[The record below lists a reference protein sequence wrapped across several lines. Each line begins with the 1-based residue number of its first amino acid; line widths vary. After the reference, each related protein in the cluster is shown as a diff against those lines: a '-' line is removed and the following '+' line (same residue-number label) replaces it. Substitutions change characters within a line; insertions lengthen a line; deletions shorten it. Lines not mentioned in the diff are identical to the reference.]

1 MLVALVGDRP
11 RPSEPAPLPVSVAP
25 ANDAAPEPAP
35 ESGPLEVTPDPETAP
50 NEEAAEVEGAPPGE
64 DNRGEWPDPM
74 VGCAGSFNPADN
86 KLRLRFPERLDRP
99 LYDRLRAAGFIRAY
113 KQDLFVAP
121 MWTPEREDLVLEL
134 AGEVGDEDTSL
145 CERSEER
152 AERFNGY
159 EANRER
165 DAHAARARV
174 ETIAGAIPM
183 GKPILV
189 GHHSE
194 KRARRDARR
203 IESGMRLAV
212 DMWSRKEYWERR
224 AAGALALVKYK
235 ERPEVRHRRIQGLEK
250 DLRKFTKDLDR
261 SRAFRAKWAKEGL
274 TRGAALKI
282 ANYDHV
288 RSDAWSALQSEG
300 ADVPAIATRAVAAY
314 DRAIAW
320 RQRWA
325 DHTENRLAYERA
337 MLGESGGIKADG
349 FALEVGGRVLSRH
362 WNSRRAGWT
371 VIVKVNR
378 ASEADGGAILS
389 VSTPGGVVPIET
401 ITDYKA
407 PEEGD
412 LAKVKAARKLPP
424 LVNYPG
430 DGFVEMTRARWG
442 SLCRRRKES
451 AHGESD

>member
-1 MLVALVGDRP
+1 
-11 RPSEPAPLPVSVAP
+11 
-25 ANDAAPEPAP
+25 
-35 ESGPLEVTPDPETAP
+35 
-50 NEEAAEVEGAPPGE
+50 
-64 DNRGEWPDPM
+64 M
-74 VGCAGSFNPADN
+74 VGCAGSFDPADN

-99 LYDRLRAAGFIRAY
+99 LYNRLRAAGFIRAY

-174 ETIAGAIPM
+174 ETIAGAIPL
-183 GKPILV
+183 GQPILV

-250 DLRKFTKDLDR
+250 DLRKFHEG
-261 SRAFRAKWAKEGL
+261 FRQ
-274 TRGAALKI
+274 I
-282 ANYDHV
+282 ARLPDGV
-288 RSDAWSALQSEG
+288 GEAG
-300 ADVPAIATRAVAAY
+300 ADP
-314 DRAIAW
+314 
-320 RQRWA
+320 
-325 DHTENRLAYERA
+325 
-337 MLGESGGIKADG
+337 
-349 FALEVGGRVLSRH
+349 
-362 WNSRRAGWT
+362 
-371 VIVKVNR
+371 
-378 ASEADGGAILS
+378 
-389 VSTPGGVVPIET
+389 
-401 ITDYKA
+401 
-407 PEEGD
+407 
-412 LAKVKAARKLPP
+412 
-424 LVNYPG
+424 
-430 DGFVEMTRARWG
+430 
-442 SLCRRRKES
+442 
-451 AHGESD
+451 